1 MIKIPAEAS
10 KTIIGTF
17 FLIGSFGASGM
28 VQAHEGA
35 TGIVLERMESFLQSR
50 GQMKQIQGALQ
61 AGDLAAVAN
70 ISAKMQIWADKMG
83 AYFPAGSDEKPSEAA
98 ASIWTDSEGFD
109 KAITA
114 YQTAVSALNEAALSG
129 DVNATK
135 AALGGVGG
143 TCKSC
148 HQSYRK

>member
-1 MIKIPAEAS
+1 MIKGKAS
-10 KTIIGTF
+10 QTIMGMV
-17 FLIGSFGASGM
+17 FLIGSFGTTGM

-50 GQMKQIQGALQ
+50 GQMKQMRGALQ

-70 ISAKMQIWADKMG
+70 ISAKMQIWADKMD
-83 AYFPAGSDEKPSEAA
+83 AYFPAGSDKKPSEAA
-98 ASIWTDSEGFD
+98 PSIWTDPEGFA
-109 KAITA
+109 KAITD
-114 YQTAVSALNEAALSG
+114 YQTAVSALNKAALSG
-129 DVNATK
+129 DAKATK
-135 AALGGVGG
+135 AAFGAVGG